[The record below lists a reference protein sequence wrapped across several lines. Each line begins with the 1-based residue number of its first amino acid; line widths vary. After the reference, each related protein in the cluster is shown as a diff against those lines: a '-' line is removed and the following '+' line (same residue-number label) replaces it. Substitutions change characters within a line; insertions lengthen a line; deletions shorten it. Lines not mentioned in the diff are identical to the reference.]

1 MPLTGLLALLI
12 YGQGPAASAPSVPAP
27 PKWTGSVGFNLVSI
41 TGNATAVTLNG
52 TGGAE
57 LKTPEWIYG
66 LKASA
71 TYGVS
76 KATPDAPSQ
85 VLALAGSLQARV
97 DRRCHHMNSVY
108 PLGGAEAKQVKSV
121 EFRGIGEAGIGLN
134 WISQTEGGPERI
146 RFRHCRRF

>member
-1 MPLTGLLALLI
+1 SGN
-12 YGQGPAASAPSVPAP
+12 ASA
-27 PKWTGSVGFNLVSI
+27 
-41 TGNATAVTLNG
+41 VTVNG
-52 TGGAE
+52 TGAAE
-57 LKTPEWIYG
+57 LKTPEWIYA

-97 DRRCHHMNSVY
+97 DRRFNQMISAY
-108 PLGGAEAKQVKSV
+108 LLGGAEADHVKSV